1 MIKTIADVHPENIY
15 TTSVQYKYIKRAKH
29 NKPFVIKDFEIAQ
42 QLMILGLV
50 KKEVTRVRITLE
62 NGKKNSYDEE
72 TGRYLL
78 TPDGEIY
85 LDYKKQKSKDDFGK
99 EFRAWATLI
108 IALVAL
114 GLSILSLYI
123 QYLDY
128 ITG

>member
-15 TTSVQYKYIKRAKH
+15 TTSMQYKYIKHAKH

-72 TGRYLL
+72 TGKYLL

-128 ITG
+128 IAG

>member
-72 TGRYLL
+72 TGKYLL

-114 GLSILSLYI
+114 GL
-123 QYLDY
+123 
-128 ITG
+128 